1 MQALS
6 SHYEIYKRVFLH
18 PLMASKHLLVVR
30 AGGGD
35 DDLLRRGVQK
45 HITDNQLAFGRHVLE
60 RHRHHIGC
68 AIGAGRQRVSCL
80 SGSPLR
86 RGKRRSAAC
95 GKAQR
100 GQGQHK
106 SVRFHI
112 CQGLKDFEFSQNYV
126 KQPRVQVLFYAINVL
141 FYDREPLRAAF
152 SKKTG
157 RNIATDVPPVRNSA
171 RQIR

>member
-18 PLMASKHLLVVR
+18 PLMVYPLMVSKLLLVVR
-30 AGGGD
+30 

-68 AIGAGRQRVSCL
+68 AIGAGRQRVSYL

-95 GKAQR
+95 G
-100 GQGQHK
+100 G
-106 SVRFHI
+106 
-112 CQGLKDFEFSQNYV
+112 
-126 KQPRVQVLFYAINVL
+126 
-141 FYDREPLRAAF
+141 
-152 SKKTG
+152 
-157 RNIATDVPPVRNSA
+157 
-171 RQIR
+171 

>member
-18 PLMASKHLLVVR
+18 PLMASKLLLVVR

-35 DDLLRRGVQK
+35 DDLLRRDVQK
-45 HITDNQLAFGRHVLE
+45 HIADNQLAFGRHVLE

-86 RGKRRSAAC
+86 RER
-95 GKAQR
+95 
-100 GQGQHK
+100 
-106 SVRFHI
+106 
-112 CQGLKDFEFSQNYV
+112 
-126 KQPRVQVLFYAINVL
+126 P
-141 FYDREPLRAAF
+141 PL
-152 SKKTG
+152 
-157 RNIATDVPPVRNSA
+157 P
-171 RQIR
+171 